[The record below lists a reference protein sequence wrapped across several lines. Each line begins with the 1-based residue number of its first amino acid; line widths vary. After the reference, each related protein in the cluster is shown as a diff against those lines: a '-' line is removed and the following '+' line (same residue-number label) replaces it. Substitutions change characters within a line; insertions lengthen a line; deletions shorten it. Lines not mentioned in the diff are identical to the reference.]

1 MAAQGGG
8 GVTIPGGSSEDIWL
22 RCYEIWFSS
31 LVGSNGDRRT
41 VGLHDLSN
49 LVILYFANRL
59 LPV

>member
-1 MAAQGGG
+1 M
-8 GVTIPGGSSEDIWL
+8 

-31 LVGSNGDRRT
+31 LVGSKGDRRT